1 MPSMKRTACRE
12 LCLLTLFLTFSP
24 TSFAAS
30 RITYPLGTSTSAN
43 SLFDVPAVSPRFSL
57 TFGPGGMEPGTS
69 DPGKGPAARTLPS
82 SDGTAVEQIRPQS
95 ADVPVWSASGSTSER
110 NPAQSDAATSR
121 AAGSRQTPDAGLVG
135 QVADHSAGSAAA
147 TSEGRTARLHPV
159 DGLIHPRV
167 IDATDTP
174 DKNRASA
181 GQGPSSG
188 SANGASQ
195 AAGVV
200 ADATSGPRSAST
212 GLGKGTTDSIAPG
225 PSPSP
230 STASTAALGSQ
241 SNQAAASPM
250 PAGAPATS
258 SSSVPPSN
266 SSGTTAGMATPQ
278 SGGSPPPANVSGLSG
293 GASPGSNPPSTGS
306 AAAPPLQPSSPS
318 TSSIAPTP
326 VPAPVSNANPNSV
339 PVADNHLGAQFL
351 IAVSPSLRNSLGD
364 PGGTL
369 VTASDPVSTISAMS
383 ALPTSGTASGTVSSG
398 ALANSDLPVPLVEVA
413 AQVLVEAAPA
423 TSGSSLVMGT
433 LPENIPEPRVLDM
446 VGVLV
451 IVLTLRHLSGCGF
464 LGLRRPRAVQW
475 KSATASSAARR
486 ALETSRAWLA
496 RKL

>member
-1 MPSMKRTACRE
+1 MPSMKRAACRE
-12 LCLLTLFLTFSP
+12 IYLLTLFLTFSP

-43 SLFDVPAVSPRFSL
+43 SLFDVPSVSPRFSL
-57 TFGPGGMEPGTS
+57 TFGPGGMETGAS

-95 ADVPVWSASGSTSER
+95 ADVPVWSASGSTPER
-110 NPAQSDAATSR
+110 TPAQSDSATSR
-121 AAGSRQTPDAGLVG
+121 DAGSRQTPDAGLVG
-135 QVADHSAGSAAA
+135 QVADNSAGSGVA
-147 TSEGRTARLHPV
+147 TAEGRTARLHPV
-159 DGLIHPRV
+159 DGLIHSRV
-167 IDATDTP
+167 IDAADP
-174 DKNRASA
+174 AEKNRASA

-200 ADATSGPRSAST
+200 ADAMSGPRSAST
-212 GLGKGTTDSIAPG
+212 GVGKGTTDSIAPG

-230 STASTAALGSQ
+230 STAPTAATAALGSQ

-258 SSSVPPSN
+258 SSTVPPSI
-266 SSGTTAGMATPQ
+266 SSGTTAGMSTPQ

-293 GASPGSNPPSTGS
+293 GASPGSNPPSAGS

-318 TSSIAPTP
+318 TSSTPPTP
-326 VPAPVSNANPNSV
+326 TPAPVSNANLNSV

-369 VTASDPVSTISAMS
+369 VTASDPVFTIGFMS
-383 ALPTSGTASGTVSSG
+383 ALSTSGTASGTVSSA

-423 TSGSSLVMGT
+423 TSGNSLVTGI

-464 LGLRRPRAVQW
+464 LGLRRPRAV
-475 KSATASSAARR
+475 
-486 ALETSRAWLA
+486 
-496 RKL
+496 